1 MECHNLIPGQ
11 QYILEAKLWAKQ
23 TLRTDQ
29 SDNSERSED
38 SDNPS
43 RPVIGNYLD
52 ENGSVRYGQVTGRA
66 VFTASEASETQ
77 NVTIRFDG
85 NYAPGSMIVAFEDLK
100 VANGGNENTVATHSD
115 INDEKQSIMTQ
126 FFTHLHA
133 GGRGVYLFYIIAAT
147 FAGTVYS
154 DREDQSSRSISPS
167 LTDG

>member
-52 ENGSVRYGQVTGRA
+52 ENGSVRYGLVTGRA

-77 NVTIRFDG
+77 NVTIRFDS

-147 FAGTVYS
+147 FAGTAGILIL
-154 DREDQSSRSISPS
+154 RRRTGKCTH
-167 LTDG
+167 L